1 VCSPAR
7 ICSPI
12 PRSSSLS
19 AATQRISRRGHRR
32 AIEGD
37 QIRRT
42 AGISRTPPFAQRHG
56 KHIDGKV
63 TERGLLTS
71 PALRCRQTL
80 EPLAAALG
88 LDPQSLDELTVDADV
103 HRLVAILQE
112 PRTDQAVLCT
122 HGEVLQ
128 KLFGQ
133 LRAGAMLQGQAEPPW
148 EKGSAWV
155 LERLGN
161 GFRGRYLA
169 APR

>member
-1 VCSPAR
+1 MRVLVRHADAGDKRDWTGPDAERPLSTEGWEQAVALVDLLAGLR
-7 ICSPI
+7 I
-12 PRSSSLS
+12 
-19 AATQRISRRGHRR
+19 
-32 AIEGD
+32 
-37 QIRRT
+37 
-42 AGISRTPPFAQRHG
+42 
-56 KHIDGKV
+56 
-63 TERGLLTS
+63 ERLLTS

-80 EPLAAALG
+80 EPLAAAIG
-88 LDPQSLDELTVDADV
+88 LDPQPLDELAVDADV

-112 PRTDQAVLCT
+112 LRTDQAVLCT

-128 KLFGQ
+128 ELFGQ